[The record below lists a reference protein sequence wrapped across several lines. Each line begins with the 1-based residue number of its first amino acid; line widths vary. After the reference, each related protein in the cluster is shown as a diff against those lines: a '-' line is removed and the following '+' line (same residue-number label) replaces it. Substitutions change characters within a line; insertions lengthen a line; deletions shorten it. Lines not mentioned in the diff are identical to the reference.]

1 MNAVE
6 IEKLSKKYKNF
17 TLNNVSFNIPEGSIM
32 GLIGEN
38 GAGKSTIINLMT
50 GAAVK
55 DGGNIKIYGK
65 NSDELTKTDKSD
77 MGVVLAGCGFP
88 EELCVND
95 VNYIMKS
102 VYNKWDSNKFFN
114 YADNFYLDRK
124 SKIKTFS
131 TGMKMKLEIAIALSH
146 EARLLVLDEVTNGL
160 DPSARM
166 EILDMLLEFIQ
177 AEDRA
182 VLLSSHIIGDLEKIC
197 DYITFIHKGEIIF
210 SENKDDLLE
219 KYAVINADTD
229 RIRELD
235 EKAVIAL
242 DKKSFS
248 SSALVYR
255 NLIPDSFE
263 TEKTT
268 IEDIMLYY
276 LKRGEKQ

>member
-102 VYNKWDSNKFFN
+102 VYNKWDSNIFFN

>member
-1 MNAVE
+1 M
-6 IEKLSKKYKNF
+6 
-17 TLNNVSFNIPEGSIM
+17 
-32 GLIGEN
+32 
-38 GAGKSTIINLMT
+38 
-50 GAAVK
+50 K

-242 DKKSFS
+242 DKKSF
-248 SSALVYR
+248 
-255 NLIPDSFE
+255 
-263 TEKTT
+263 
-268 IEDIMLYY
+268 
-276 LKRGEKQ
+276 

>member
-50 GAAVK
+50 GAAMK